1 MQGNRTELYGYI
13 SISLGWLFSLFL
25 PSCDDDYFCGWN
37 CGKCSEPEFC
47 SSCGCT
53 SSLGCARNCAKCGG
67 DFGQPAGESS
77 LLLSV
82 SKYINKWQLFI
93 SRFSARVCGLLWSC
107 RGLSLHLPFHL
118 RGSQIRGL
126 CSSQRVGLSDL
137 FDFQKLNRHC
147 RGLSNLYSSLYW
159 CSTKV
164 DINGFHIRGPYNNK
178 GVCTCQFWIF
188 LIIIVITEICWILWR
203 HLSENHRNLL
213 LDLIEWIEWIE

>member
-1 MQGNRTELYGYI
+1 MLVIPHRPGPAVLPAVLLPRPLPVLPGARPSLHHPGHLSRVQVSTERN
-13 SISLGWLFSLFL
+13 SPASSWFL

-37 CGKCSEPEFC
+37 CRKCSEPEFC

-67 DFGQPAGESS
+67 DFSQPAGESS

-82 SKYINKWQLFI
+82 SKYINKSQLFI

-137 FDFQKLNRHC
+137 FDPQQLNRHC

-164 DINGFHIRGPYNNK
+164 DINGFHIRGPYDNR
-178 GVCTCQFWIF
+178 GVCT
-188 LIIIVITEICWILWR
+188 
-203 HLSENHRNLL
+203 
-213 LDLIEWIEWIE
+213 